1 MMEGRELC
9 HTYRGIGRY
18 AEVFKTPKG
27 YEVDL
32 HEQNDWLATRKCH
45 NHSEIFAENLGEN
58 WVLGIFDINEGE

>member
-1 MMEGRELC
+1 MTDREKY
-9 HTYRGIGRY
+9 HTFKDGVRY